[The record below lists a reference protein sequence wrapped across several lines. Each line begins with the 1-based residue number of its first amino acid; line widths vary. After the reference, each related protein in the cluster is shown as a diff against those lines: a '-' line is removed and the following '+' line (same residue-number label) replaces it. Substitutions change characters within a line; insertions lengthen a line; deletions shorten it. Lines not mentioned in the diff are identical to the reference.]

1 MTGHRGVGRAA
12 EPCVEV
18 PRWRDPRDGPPRVAA
33 PARAFRIVVALVL
46 TATALLARP
55 VPAWSRPTVGTGHP
69 LVTTGS
75 SAPTSAPGLLP
86 QAAIGTHRWPVRSTV
101 VATWQASANPYGPGH
116 RGVDLAVASGD
127 PVTAMAAGVVG
138 FAGVVA
144 GRAWVS
150 VDHPDGLRTTVGP
163 LAVVAVAAGDQVRQ
177 GQFVGAAAG
186 TAHADAH
193 TPRTGR
199 LHVSAR
205 VHGTYVD
212 PVPLVGR
219 LVATLLPM
227 P

>member
-1 MTGHRGVGRAA
+1 MVAVVVTAA
-12 EPCVEV
+12 
-18 PRWRDPRDGPPRVAA
+18 
-33 PARAFRIVVALVL
+33 
-46 TATALLARP
+46 TLLARP
-55 VPAWSRPTVGTGHP
+55 LPAWSRPTIGTGHP
-69 LVTTGS
+69 PVLAASNVST
-75 SAPTSAPGLLP
+75 PTPVLLP
-86 QAAIGTHRWPVRSTV
+86 PDAIGTHRWPVRSTV

-116 RGVDLAVASGD
+116 RGVDLAVESGD
-127 PVTAMAAGVVG
+127 PVAAMAAGVVG

-163 LAVVAVAAGDQVRQ
+163 LAVVAVAAGQEVRQ

-186 TAHADAH
+186 TAHADARM
-193 TPRTGR
+193 PSTGR

-205 VHGTYVD
+205 VDGTYVD